1 MKPDQPLAISVK
13 QATRLVPLGVT
24 SIYRLMR
31 EGKLRTTL
39 VLGRRLIDYASFM
52 ELLIPTYVPTNL
64 SRAPAK
70 GDEGPRREAT
80 GKRPKIKGNPE
91 RSARLRRYAKGS

>member
-1 MKPDQPLAISVK
+1 MSEPLAISVRRAMELSTLGETTIYKLIK
-13 QATRLVPLGVT
+13 Q
-24 SIYRLMR
+24 
-31 EGKLRTTL
+31 GKLRTTL

-52 ELLIPTYVPTNL
+52 ELLIPTSVPTNL

-80 GKRPKIKGNPE
+80 GKRPKIKGNSA